1 MSWAGAS
8 KDALAEFYFFNHGFQ
23 DDTDPPSPGA
33 SDGQVRKD
41 GISIREIRA
50 IRGSISLAWRDNRA
64 GAKNI

>member
-1 MSWAGAS
+1 MDRGTQGRAGGF
-8 KDALAEFYFFNHGFQ
+8 LFNHGFRGGHG
-23 DDTDPPSPGA
+23 PSFAGA